1 MYRICLGLTL
11 PLLLTAAGEPAK
23 DWKPYHSKEG
33 GFEVSFPGKPLESR
47 QLVKTG
53 LGTLQVT
60 MLLLEHK
67 KEAAFVVS
75 FTDFS
80 EEAFKGGDDEKR
92 LNFARD
98 GAVASAK
105 GKLKSEK
112 KITLAKFPGR
122 ELVIESDTRGT
133 VRTRIYAVEKRLYQ
147 TMAVGSKAFVQ
158 SKDAERFLNSFQ
170 LDKE

>member
-1 MYRICLGLTL
+1 MHRLCLGLVL
-11 PLLLTAAGEPAK
+11 PLLVGAGDGGK
-23 DWKPYHSKEG
+23 DWVTYRPKDG
-33 GFEVSFPGKPLESR
+33 GFEVAFPAKPLETT

-60 MLLLEHK
+60 MLMLEHK

-75 FTDFS
+75 FS
-80 EEAFKGGDDEKR
+80 EFPEGAFAGGDDEKR

-112 KITLAKFPGR
+112 KITLGKHRGR
-122 ELVIESDTRGT
+122 ELVIESDTKGT

-147 TMAVGSKAFVQ
+147 TMAVGSKMFVQ
-158 SKDAERFLNSFQ
+158 GKDAERFLTSFK
-170 LDKE
+170 LDR